1 MKKSARKTTKKPTA
15 SSSSSIMRAK
25 EQYSQELRSF
35 IVHLILYLL
44 VNFGLFT
51 YLYSNNSDMT
61 LFYWVAIG
69 WGVGLGAHAMAVFG
83 VMNYLHK
90 EW

>member
-1 MKKSARKTTKKPTA
+1 MKKSARKTTKKSTA
-15 SSSSSIMRAK
+15 SSTTRAK
-25 EQYSQELRSF
+25 EQYSQELKSF

-51 YLYSNNSDMT
+51 YMYSNNADMT

-69 WGVGLGAHAMAVFG
+69 WGVGLAAHAMAVFG